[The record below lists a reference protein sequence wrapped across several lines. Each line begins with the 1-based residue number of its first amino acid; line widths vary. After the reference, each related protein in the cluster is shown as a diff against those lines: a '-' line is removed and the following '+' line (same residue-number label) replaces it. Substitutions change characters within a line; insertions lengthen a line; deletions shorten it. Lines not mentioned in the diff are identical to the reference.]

1 MLSGTCSKH
10 NAWPQPLTCSHLPEH
25 LPLTQLQSFHE
36 PRLQPR
42 PLGAHRLPV
51 LAVDAN
57 EPPWLPF
64 EHPLSR
70 IESAMRGGCGCQV
83 CAAYARTPLVTPC
96 AHLVCTDCAAPHRC
110 ARLC

>member
-1 MLSGTCSKH
+1 M
-10 NAWPQPLTCSHLPEH
+10 
-25 LPLTQLQSFHE
+25 
-36 PRLQPR
+36 
-42 PLGAHRLPV
+42 PV

-64 EHPLSR
+64 EPPLPP
-70 IESAMRGGCGCQV
+70 IETAIRAACAAHVS
-83 CAAYARTPLVTPC
+83 AAYARTPLVTPC